1 MDIRELDRRA
11 VAATE
16 QLVNGVQ
23 ADQLDVPTPC
33 TAWTLRQ
40 LVEHMIGQHEGFALA
55 ASGAPSDLT
64 AWRSRPVGSDPART
78 YAQAAALVTAAFAEP
93 GVLDRDFWLPEIR
106 HTAPFPARAAIG
118 FHFLD
123 YVVHA
128 WDVAK
133 ALGVPPG
140 LDDDLL
146 QVALALAEQV
156 PDNPKVRGPRSQFQP
171 GVPVP
176 SGAPVIDRIVGLL
189 GRQPDWSA
197 S

>member
-11 VAATE
+11 VAATAR
-16 QLVNGVQ
+16 LVSSVKPQ
-23 ADQLDVPTPC
+23 QLDLPTPC

-40 LVEHMIGQHEGFALA
+40 LIEHMIGQHEGFAAA

-64 AWRSRPVGSDPART
+64 AWRSRSVGSDPAGA
-78 YAQAAALVTAAFAEP
+78 YARAAELVTAAFAEP

-128 WDVAK
+128 WDVART
-133 ALGVPPG
+133 LGVSPG
-140 LDDDLL
+140 LDDDVL

-156 PDNPKVRGPRSQFQP
+156 PDTPAVRGPRSPFQP
-171 GVPVP
+171 GVPV
-176 SGAPVIDRIVGLL
+176 SAGSPVIDRIVGLL
-189 GRQPDWSA
+189 GRPPDWTPS
-197 S
+197 